1 MAPAILRMGLLI
13 PREGPAGIWA
23 PSCEASAI
31 LAVSELN
38 AEGGILGRQVD
49 LLIADAGD
57 TDASAA
63 AAASA
68 VVGVNQAEVVVAM
81 VTSSARTPIAKELHR
96 RCVPLMYTPQFEGGK
111 LDPGILTVGETTK
124 DLLPPGLS
132 WLATEKRA
140 SRFFLLGNDYVWPIE
155 SMERAK
161 RIITDMGCSVVGNAV
176 LPFGVEDHEQLMAR
190 ITRARPH
197 VVVSWLLGHEAVVF
211 NRAFAAAG
219 LASRILRFSTA
230 IDETILYAI
239 GETCTENLYV
249 ASAYFSSLRSRNN
262 DAFLERYHSCF
273 GDSPP
278 PANGFGESLYE
289 GVHCLAG
296 LVDAAE
302 SLRPLDLDRKVGR
315 ARQRRT
321 ARGFDRQ
328 VVAGAARPVHL
339 AVAEGH
345 DFRVIA
351 ARRAPTEHNPVA

>member
-1 MAPAILRMGLLI
+1 MGLLI

-38 AEGGILGRQVD
+38 AGGGILGRHID
-49 LLIADAGD
+49 LVIGDAGD

-63 AAASA
+63 TAAAD
-68 VVGVNQAEVVVAM
+68 VVGVNNAEVVVAM
-81 VTSSARTPIAKELHR
+81 VTSSARTLVAKELHR
-96 RCVPLMYTPQFEGGK
+96 RRVPFIYTPQFEGGE
-111 LDPGILTVGETTK
+111 LDPGVLAVGETTA

-140 SRFFLLGNDYVWPIE
+140 SRFFLLGNDYIWPIE
-155 SMERAK
+155 SIERAK
-161 RIITDMGCSVVGNAV
+161 RIIADMGGSVVGEAIV
-176 LPFGVEDHEQLMAR
+176 PFGIEDHEQLMAR
-190 ITRARPH
+190 IARARPH
-197 VVVSWLLGHEAVVF
+197 VVVSWLLGHEAVIF
-211 NRAFAAAG
+211 NRAFTAAG

-239 GETCTENLYV
+239 GATCTENLYV

-262 DAFLERYHSCF
+262 DAFLERYHGCF
-273 GDSPP
+273 GSSPP

-289 GVHCLAG
+289 GIHCLAG
-296 LVDAAE
+296 LVDAAQ
-302 SLRPLDLDRKVGR
+302 SLRPPDLGRKIGR
-315 ARQRRT
+315 AKQPRT
-321 ARGFDRQ
+321 ARGFDTQ
-328 VVAGAARPVHL
+328 VVAGTARPVHL

-351 ARRAPTEHNPVA
+351 AAGAQT

>member
-1 MAPAILRMGLLI
+1 MGLLI

-23 PSCEASAI
+23 PSCEISAI

-38 AEGGILGRQVD
+38 VCGGILGRHVD

-63 AAASA
+63 AAAAA
-68 VVGVNQAEVVVAM
+68 VVGVDSAEVVVAM
-81 VTSSARTPIAKELHR
+81 VTSSARNLVAKELHR
-96 RCVPLMYTPQFEGGK
+96 RRVPFIYTPQFEGGE
-111 LDPGILTVGETTK
+111 LDPGVLTVGETAE

-140 SRFFLLGNDYVWPIE
+140 SRFFLLGNDYVWPLE
-155 SMERAK
+155 SMDRAR

-176 LPFGVEDHEQLMAR
+176 IPFGVEDHEQLMAR
-190 ITRARPH
+190 IVRARPH
-197 VVVSWLLGHEAVVF
+197 VVVSWLLGHEAVIF
-211 NRAFAAAG
+211 NRAFAASG
-219 LASRILRFSTA
+219 LASRILRFSTS

-249 ASAYFSSLRSRNN
+249 ASSYFSSLRSRNN
-262 DAFLERYHSCF
+262 DVFLERYHSCF
-273 GDSPP
+273 GDTPP

-296 LVDAAE
+296 LVEASE
-302 SLRPLDLDRKVGR
+302 SLRPKDLSRKIGR
-315 ARQRRT
+315 VEQLRT
-321 ARGFDRQ
+321 ARGFDPR
-328 VVAGAARPVHL
+328 VVAGAARPVLL

-345 DFRVIA
+345 EFRVIA
-351 ARRAPTEHNPVA
+351 ARGALSRARHL